1 MGIVFT
7 FEYTTVKCT
16 FDPKFTRTA
25 ILNTGANEAG
35 ARGVKI
41 WSLCKSGEKIRGM
54 LIGLAIKRPETL
66 ISTRSDIV
74 DIKLICSI
82 EFELSILEIKI
93 W

>member
-7 FEYTTVKCT
+7 FEYTTVST

-41 WSLCKSGEKIRGM
+41 WSLCKSSEKIRGM
-54 LIGLAIKRPETL
+54 LIGLAIEGPETL